1 MKKNIRNGFTL
12 LELLIC
18 ITLLSIVI
26 LFLFRLIND
35 VRHEGD
41 SGSYIKEIYLARN
54 EIMNKAGSVISK
66 YGVCGIDTSLS
77 TSDHAIVKMHICNG
91 ITMNLDV
98 TSNTFKYSYDGD
110 EYTYKVSDPT
120 ITIDPNFTLTNSQF
134 ITYEFYELVFA
145 THKKGLKDTTV
156 DDIGF
161 YYGLLKESSSLI
173 PLKVYDCMFDESD
186 ECEIQVEYD
195 GTYVLELW
203 GGKGEDG
210 IGVFNGTPSYGG
222 YGSYTYAEIKLN
234 KGDWLHV
241 GLSKGGKCYGN
252 PNTSWYGTGNADYG
266 KNGGNAP
273 FIAFHKIGD
282 GYLSSYANYKDEVIA
297 VAGGGGGA
305 STCDTFTG
313 KYGSDPAEFQRRV
326 LNGHNAMYVK
336 NGAAEHLGIYYA
348 YGGGFGA
355 GAACDIEPN
364 FCGGCGGGGYYGGFI
379 GKETFGYATS
389 SPRSAGQGGQP
400 YYNINY
406 VKNGIHYVYD
416 DILSN
421 TYANRFVETT
431 CVGYAQVK
439 CANNG
444 NPYVKI
450 TMPQH
455 IGE

>member
-1 MKKNIRNGFTL
+1 MGDDMKKNVRNGFTL
-12 LELLIC
+12 VELLIC

-35 VRHEGD
+35 VRREGD
-41 SGSYIKEIYLARN
+41 GGSYIKEIYLARN
-54 EIMNKAGSVISK
+54 EIMNKAGSVISR

-110 EYTYKVSDPT
+110 EYTYKVTDPT

-173 PLKVYDCMFDESD
+173 PLKVYDCLFDESD
-186 ECEIQVEYD
+186 ECEIQVDYD
-195 GTYVLELW
+195 GTYVIELW
-203 GGKGEDG
+203 GGKGEDAV
-210 IGVFNGTPSYGG
+210 GVFNSTPARGG

-234 KGDWLHV
+234 RGDIVHV

-252 PNTSWYGTGNADYG
+252 PVTNWYGTGNSDYG
-266 KNGGNAP
+266 MNGGDAP
-273 FIAFHKIGD
+273 FVAFHKIGD
-282 GYLSSYANYKDEVIA
+282 GYLSSYSSYRDEVIA
-297 VAGGGGGA
+297 AAGGGGGA
-305 STCDTFTG
+305 SKCDSFSTG
-313 KYGSDPAEFQRRV
+313 LGNPVPHDEFIETRLIGKSAGYSGNSNPFGYGS
-326 LNGHNAMYVK
+326 N
-336 NGAAEHLGIYYA
+336 
-348 YGGGFGA
+348 
-355 GAACDIEPN
+355 CDIEPN
-364 FCGGCGGGGYYGGFI
+364 FCGGCGGGGYIGGQQ
-379 GKETFGYATS
+379 GKATTYYATMNARPS
-389 SPRSAGQGGQP
+389 GKGGQA

-406 VKNGIHYVYD
+406 VKNGVHYTYD
-416 DILSN
+416 DNVSN
-421 TYANRFVETT
+421 TYANRFLKTT
-431 CVGYAQVK
+431 CVGYAQPK

-444 NPYVKI
+444 GPYAKI

-455 IGE
+455 IGD